1 MNINERVREVRS
13 ALGLTQKEF
22 GQKITLAQTYLSQI
36 EKGDRDVTEKIR
48 KLLCLQFNVNEE
60 WLLTG
65 NGSMFLEDDNSLLS
79 QLSIQYNL
87 DEFSRRFIQTFIQLP
102 ASHREVI
109 KDFAASLFDDA
120 DSKNSSSNL
129 EEVQKKKFMQMAEDQ
144 YNEEKTPELQ
154 VSSVKESDV
163 G

>member
-13 ALGLTQKEF
+13 ALGLTQTEF
-22 GQKITLAQTYLSQI
+22 GQRLVIAQGYLTNI
-36 EKGDRDVTEKIR
+36 ETGKREVTEKIR

-102 ASHREVI
+102 ASHREAI

-120 DSKNSSSNL
+120 DSRNSSSNL
-129 EEVQKKKFMQMAEDQ
+129 E
-144 YNEEKTPELQ
+144 
-154 VSSVKESDV
+154 
-163 G
+163 